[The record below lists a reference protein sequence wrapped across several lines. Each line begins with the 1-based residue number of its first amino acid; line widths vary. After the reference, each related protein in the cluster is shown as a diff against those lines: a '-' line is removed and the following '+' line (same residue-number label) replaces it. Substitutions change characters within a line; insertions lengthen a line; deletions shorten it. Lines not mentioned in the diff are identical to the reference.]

1 MTQHTLEL
9 ERQNSSFTL
18 HQLALEALCIQLY
31 SRKST
36 WRLALEVPAEG
47 GGVVAT
53 GGGLLATVG
62 GGVAATVGGG
72 VVATAG
78 GGVAAATAG
87 GCDPEALAKD
97 VKQALLE
104 SCKNR
109 PTYQT

>member
-1 MTQHTLEL
+1 M
-9 ERQNSSFTL
+9 
-18 HQLALEALCIQLY
+18 
-31 SRKST
+31 
-36 WRLALEVPAEG
+36 EVPAEG

-87 GCDPEALAKD
+87 GCDPEALANY

-104 SCKNR
+104 SCKIVP
-109 PTYQT
+109 PTKHSLQSCSLQESM